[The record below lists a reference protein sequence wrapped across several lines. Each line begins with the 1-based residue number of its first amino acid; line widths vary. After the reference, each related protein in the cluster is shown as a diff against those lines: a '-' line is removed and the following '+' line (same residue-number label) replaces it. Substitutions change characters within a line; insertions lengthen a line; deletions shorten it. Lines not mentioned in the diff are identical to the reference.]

1 MVKKLEL
8 SEGCSR
14 CAPMTVASPIAA
26 ATRAYSIAVK
36 PASAARKFRGAA
48 IARIDLRHGGTGM
61 VVTPA
66 LVNSSL
72 QISMKCLAVQA
83 GNLEDFWR

>member
-1 MVKKLEL
+1 MCSHDCGKSHSCGNKGIFYCSKASIGREKVP
-8 SEGCSR
+8 GCR
-14 CAPMTVASPIAA
+14 IAQ
-26 ATRAYSIAVK
+26 
-36 PASAARKFRGAA
+36 
-48 IARIDLRHGGTGM
+48 IDLRHGGTGM